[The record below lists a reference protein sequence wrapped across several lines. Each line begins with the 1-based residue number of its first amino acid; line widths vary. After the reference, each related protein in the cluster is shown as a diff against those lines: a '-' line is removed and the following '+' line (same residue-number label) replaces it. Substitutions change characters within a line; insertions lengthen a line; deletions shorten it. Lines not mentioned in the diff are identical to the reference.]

1 MPQVAAEL
9 HLRPPFKCIMRINEA
24 LQAGLFPNCTTLSR
38 SIEVEPRTIKRDVD
52 FMKFRLS
59 FLIEYECQR
68 YGYQ

>member
-1 MPQVAAEL
+1 
-9 HLRPPFKCIMRINEA
+9 MRINEA